1 MSDDAPAGEP
11 TLADVMAL
19 LREQADAIAGV
30 AQRVESLR
38 TGVDESLD
46 AVAQRV
52 GALDEKVDA
61 GLLAV
66 GARFDLIDARQLE
79 AAQAVEALAG
89 MAHTHQRELRELS
102 IRFDRGAA
110 RTTARFD
117 RVDAALRQ
125 VRGDV
130 AELKADAA
138 LLESAV
144 EEVRETVQ
152 RHLDDPH
159 PHGNAA

>member
-1 MSDDAPAGEP
+1 MTSKGGFEAEP
-11 TLADVMAL
+11 TLADVLA
-19 LREQADAIAGV
+19 AIN
-30 AQRVESLR
+30 
-38 TGVDESLD
+38 
-46 AVAQRV
+46 AVAQTQAEHGDAIHAVRLDFAAR
-52 GALDEKVDA
+52 GELDE
-61 GLLAV
+61 
-66 GARFDLIDARQLE
+66 ARHVEVTQTL
-79 AAQAVEALAG
+79 EALAE

-117 RVDAALRQ
+117 RVDAGLRQ
-125 VRGDV
+125 IRADV